1 MISHWIRNY
10 YLWFGQFYIR
20 YLLSFLGICILA
32 GAIWYKYTFHAQ
44 NNMVRLSIYIPFNLP
59 KNPLLGRNLSTT
71 VAPFFVLRNRWIG
84 WHRIGH
90 FFGNHS
96 GRLSGFHGWLKDI
109 QVMGMLMNYPTVF
122 MYQKKLVRKINP
134 LWSGLRFR
142 SDIDLIRIQ
151 TLGTN
156 RIRIQPLRTN
166 RIRIQTPLSWKFSIY
181 FMMSFNKKLLP
192 FSFFDGP

>member
-1 MISHWIRNY
+1 
-10 YLWFGQFYIR
+10 
-20 YLLSFLGICILA
+20 
-32 GAIWYKYTFHAQ
+32 
-44 NNMVRLSIYIPFNLP
+44 MVRLSIYIPFNLP

-151 TLGTN
+151 
-156 RIRIQPLRTN
+156 PLRTN
-166 RIRIQTPLSWKFSIY
+166 RIRIHEFLKTGSGSRQLCLENFPFTY
-181 FMMSFNKKLLP
+181 FMAIFDEKLCP
-192 FSFFDGP
+192 FSFFDSLV